1 MDRKRPVLGWRD
13 WLRNARLCNESMRY
27 FERQGMIQRLG
38 TNVATDNVLGHLRK
52 AYHNLRLANR
62 LFDMHENNQFE
73 FRYEG
78 ETNFDWIV
86 TMCYYAIYQACLAA
100 LAAVRKTGETHTATV
115 CAIVYHYFHKRK
127 RLNEQYLL
135 ALEQVGALA
144 RQDIQKLIASKE
156 QREKVSYD
164 SSFLTQRGIAQAA
177 LNDSREFV
185 TKVREILEEGLGKKQ
200 LKGI

>member
-13 WLRNARLCNESMRY
+13 WLRNARLCNQSMKY
-27 FERQGMIQRLG
+27 FERQGLIRRLG

-62 LFDMHENNQFE
+62 LFEMHENNQFE
-73 FRYEG
+73 FQYEG

-86 TMCYYAIYQACLAA
+86 TMCYYAMYQACLAA
-100 LAAVRKTGETHTATV
+100 LAAVRKTGETHAATV
-115 CAIVYHYFHKRK
+115 CAMVYHYFHKRK

-135 ALEQVGALA
+135 ALEQVGTLA
-144 RQDIQKLIASKE
+144 SQDIQKLIASKE

-185 TKVREILEEGLGKKQ
+185 TKVREILEEGLGEKQ

>member
-1 MDRKRPVLGWRD
+1 MDRKRPVPGWRD

-38 TNVATDNVLGHLRK
+38 TNVARDNVLGHLRK
-52 AYHNLRLANR
+52 TYHNLRLANR

-73 FRYEG
+73 FQYEG

-86 TMCYYAIYQACLAA
+86 TMCYYAMYQACLAA
-100 LAAVRKTGETHTATV
+100 LAAVRKTGETHAATV
-115 CAIVYHYFHKRK
+115 CAMVYHYFHKRK

-135 ALEQVGALA
+135 ALEQVGTLA
-144 RQDIQKLIASKE
+144 SQDIQKLIASKE

-164 SSFLTQRGIAQAA
+164 SSFRTQQGIAQAA

-185 TKVREILEEGLGKKQ
+185 TKVREILEEGLGEKQ

>member
-27 FERQGMIQRLG
+27 FEKHGLIQRLG
-38 TNVATDNVLGHLRK
+38 TNVATDNVQGHLRK

-86 TMCYYAIYQACLAA
+86 TMCYYAMYQACLAA
-100 LAAVRKTGETHTATV
+100 LAAVRKTGETHIATV
-115 CAIVYHYFHKRK
+115 CAMVYHYFHKEK

-135 ALEQVGALA
+135 ALEQVGTLA
-144 RQDIQKLIASKE
+144 SQDIQKLIASKE

-164 SSFLTQRGIAQAA
+164 SSFRTQQGIAQAA

-185 TKVREILEEGLGKKQ
+185 TKVREILEEGLGEKQ

>member
-13 WLRNARLCNESMRY
+13 WLRNARLCNQSMKY
-27 FERQGMIQRLG
+27 FERQGLIRRLG

-62 LFDMHENNQFE
+62 LFEMHESNQFE
-73 FRYEG
+73 FQYEG

-86 TMCYYAIYQACLAA
+86 TMCYYAMYQACLAA
-100 LAAVRKTGETHTATV
+100 LAAVRKTGETHAATV
-115 CAIVYHYFHKRK
+115 CAMVYHYFHKRK
-127 RLNEQYLL
+127 RLNEEYLL
-135 ALEQVGALA
+135 ALEQVGTLA
-144 RQDIQKLIASKE
+144 SQDIQKLIASKE

-164 SSFLTQRGIAQAA
+164 SSFLTQQGIAQTA

-185 TKVREILEEGLGKKQ
+185 TKVREILEEGLGEKQ
-200 LKGI
+200 LKNI